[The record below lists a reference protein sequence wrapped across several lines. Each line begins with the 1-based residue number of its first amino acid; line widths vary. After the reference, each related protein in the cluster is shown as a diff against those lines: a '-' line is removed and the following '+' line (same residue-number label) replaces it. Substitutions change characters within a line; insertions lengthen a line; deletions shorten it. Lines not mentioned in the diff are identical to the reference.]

1 MTQAQL
7 LNSPPLAQQHQQQ
20 PKEQQEQQQMQ
31 DHNTAFDLTYQPFPV
46 LRMAPPHLHQPTL
59 AQKES
64 LSIQQPQP
72 QPTVPLQTTLE
83 QDINERVGT
92 PIRVTRPPNAYLLFN
107 KEMRRTLKD
116 QDPTMKVAEI
126 SKAVGHRWKNMPQV
140 RAIH

>member
-7 LNSPPLAQQHQQQ
+7 LNSPPLQQQ
-20 PKEQQEQQQMQ
+20 KDQQIQ
-31 DHNTAFDLTYQPFPV
+31 DPGATFNLAYQPFPV

-64 LSIQQPQP
+64 LQQQQPP
-72 QPTVPLQTTLE
+72 APPQTTLE

-107 KEMRRTLKD
+107 KEMRRILKD

-126 SKAVGHRWKNMPQV
+126 SKEVGHRWKNMPQV
-140 RAIH
+140 RHNK

>member
-7 LNSPPLAQQHQQQ
+7 LNSQQS
-20 PKEQQEQQQMQ
+20 KEQQQ
-31 DHNTAFDLTYQPFPV
+31 DPTNAGTFSLGYQPFPV

-64 LSIQQPQP
+64 LSLPP
-72 QPTVPLQTTLE
+72 PPPTSLE

-107 KEMRRTLKD
+107 KEMRRILKKE
-116 QDPTMKVAEI
+116 DPTMKVAEI
-126 SKAVGHRWKNMPQV
+126 SKEVGHRWKNMPQV
-140 RAIH
+140 RLPLHTHTQELSY